1 MIKLFDFIL
10 TSPQSQQS
18 KTQPTVK
25 LYNLEE
31 ESSNLEEAVKIRR
44 KHIESK
50 TKKNILKNVPYK
62 DYPYEDIYKRCCEN
76 VIGFIQIPVGVAG
89 PIVMNNKEYYLPMAT
104 TEGTLVASTSRG
116 AKAITKSGGCFATI
130 IKDSITRSP
139 VIKCPSVKEAISIKN
154 YCNTNIGDIE
164 QIFNSTSSYAKLKI
178 IKSTIVGK
186 YIYLRFECST
196 GDAMG
201 MNMIGK
207 GVEKS
212 IKHIL
217 NCFPNSQLKSI
228 SGNMCVDKKASA
240 INWIEGRG
248 KTVICECVI
257 TEEVVKNILKTTPDK
272 LVELN
277 YLKNMVGSAMAG
289 TIGGNNAHASNIV
302 SAMFLACGQD
312 IAQNVE
318 SSHCITLIE
327 FADNTPIDQQTQ
339 NPVIKKDL
347 YVSVTMPCLEVGTV
361 GGGTHLPSQSSMLD
375 LLGVKGSHKTG
386 CGDCGKNARKL
397 AKIIASGVLA
407 GELSLLSALSNN
419 DHMIAHMKLNRK

>member
-1 MIKLFDFIL
+1 MEIMENLFNIKVTTPQPL
-10 TSPQSQQS
+10 TNR
-18 KTQPTVK
+18 TDTLK

-31 ESSNLEEAVKIRR
+31 EMNNLEEAVKIRR
-44 KHIESK
+44 KHIENK
-50 TKKNILKNVPYK
+50 TKKGVLKNVPYK

-76 VIGFIQIPVGVAG
+76 VIGFIQIPLGIAG

-116 AKAITKSGGCFATI
+116 AKAITKSGGCYATI

-139 VIKCPSVKEAISIKN
+139 VIKCGSVKEAMSIKN
-154 YCNTNIGDIE
+154 YCEENLKTI
-164 QIFNSTSSYAKLKI
+164 QTIFNSTSNYAKLQN
-178 IKSTIVGK
+178 IKSTLVGK
-186 YIYLRFECST
+186 YIYLRFECTS

-207 GVEKS
+207 GTELS

-217 NCFPNSQLKSI
+217 ENFPNSQLKSI

-248 KTVICECVI
+248 KSVICESVI
-257 TEEVVKNILKTTPDK
+257 KGEIVEKVLKTTTDK
-272 LVELN
+272 LIEIN
-277 YLKNMVGSAMAG
+277 YLKNMIGSTMAV

-318 SSHCITLIE
+318 SSHCITLME
-327 FADNTPIDQQTQ
+327 YADTKTYSKQ
-339 NPVIKKDL
+339 KDL
-347 YVSVTMPCLEVGTV
+347 YISVTMPCLEVATI
-361 GGGTHLPSQSSMLD
+361 GGGTHLQSQSAMLD
-375 LLGVKGSHKTG
+375 LLGIKGSHKIEYS
-386 CGDCGKNARKL
+386 KNARKL
-397 AKIIASGVLA
+397 AKIIASAVLA

-419 DHMIAHMKLNRK
+419 ELIMSHMKLNRQKDK